1 MAAVQTHRLAGKAA
15 RVSAAAAAAAVVS
28 VLKALVLPFST
39 LCKSVKVK
47 GKSQYKVYEKA
58 KQILYIVFFPLCKTV
73 KVV

>member
-1 MAAVQTHRLAGKAA
+1 MKNAGAFAPALFLLSVVAV
-15 RVSAAAAAAAVVS
+15 AAAAVVS
-28 VLKALVLPFST
+28 VLKALVLSFST

-58 KQILYIVFFPLCKTV
+58 KQILYIVFFFLCKTV